1 MLYHFYDLQQTMLSP
16 VRLAAET
23 AQHVF
28 SHPMM
33 PMAYTSMGRAMAA
46 GAEMVERATRRYGK
60 PAFGLGQVTIDG
72 ESCPIVEEV
81 VYSKPFCDLLHFER
95 QTPALRDDP
104 KVLVVAP
111 MSGHYATLLR
121 GTVEALLPDHDV
133 YVTDWVNAAL
143 VPLMGEESIFNL
155 DSYVDYLI
163 EFLEVLGPE
172 THLLA
177 VCQPSVPVMA
187 AVSLMSADDGARAPR
202 SMTLMGGPV
211 DTRVNPT
218 KVNQLA
224 AERSL
229 EWFERSVLSNVP
241 PAYPGFMRRVYPGF
255 LQLSGFMSMNLDR
268 HVGSAVKQFQ
278 HLVRGDG
285 LGAQGHREF
294 YDEYLSVMD
303 LDAAFYLQ
311 TIKVAFQDHDLPRG
325 TLVSRGRKVD
335 PGAIRNTA
343 LLTVEGELDDISGVG
358 QTYAAHALCNNLPA
372 DKHRHWLQ
380 KNVGHYGIFNGK
392 RWRTEI
398 LPQVRG
404 FIRDNR

>member
-1 MLYHFYDLQQTMLSP
+1 MLYHLYDMQQTMLTP

-23 AQHVF
+23 VQNVF

-33 PMAYTSMGRAMAA
+33 PMSYTRFGRAMAA

-60 PAFGLGQVTIDG
+60 PAFRLDTVAIDG
-72 ESCPIVEEV
+72 VETPVVEEV
-81 VYSKPFCDLLHFER
+81 VHSRPFCDLLHFR
-95 QTPALRDDP
+95 RDTPAERDDP
-104 KVLVVAP
+104 VVLVVAP

-143 VPLMGEESIFNL
+143 VPVIEAATFDL
-155 DSYVDYLI
+155 DDYVDYLI
-163 EFLEVLGPE
+163 EFMEFLGPE
-172 THLLA
+172 THLIA

-187 AVSLMSADDGARAPR
+187 AVSLISANDPAAAPR

-218 KVNQLA
+218 KVNKLA
-224 AERSL
+224 EERSI
-229 EWFERSVLSNVP
+229 EWFERSVIAPVP

-255 LQLSGFMSMNLDR
+255 IQLSGFMSMNLDR
-268 HVGSAVKQFQ
+268 HVGSAMKQFQ

-285 LGAQGHREF
+285 LSAHGHREF

-303 LDAAFYLQ
+303 LDAGFYLQ
-311 TIKVAFQDHDLPRG
+311 TIKVAFQDHALPTG
-325 TLVSRGRKVD
+325 TWVSRDRPVD

-343 LLTVEGELDDISGVG
+343 LMTVEGELDDISGVG
-358 QTYAAHALCNNLPA
+358 QTYAAHALCTNLA
-372 DKHRHWLQ
+372 SDKHRHWLQ

-392 RWRTEI
+392 RWRSEI

-404 FIRDNR
+404 FIRENR

>member
-1 MLYHFYDLQQTMLSP
+1 
-16 VRLAAET
+16 LAAET

-187 AVSLMSADDGARAPR
+187 AVSLMSADDGVRAPR

-229 EWFERSVLSNVP
+229 EWFERSVLSDVP

-325 TLVSRGRKVD
+325 TWVSRGRKVD

>member
-1 MLYHFYDLQQTMLSP
+1 MLYHLYDMQQTLLTP
-16 VRLAAET
+16 VRLTAE
-23 AQHVF
+23 AVQNVF

-33 PMAYTSMGRAMAA
+33 PMSYTRFGRAMAA

-60 PAFGLGQVTIDG
+60 PAFRLDTVAIDG
-72 ESCPIVEEV
+72 VEAPMFEEV
-81 VYSKPFCDLLHFER
+81 VHSKPFCDLLHFR
-95 QTPALRDDP
+95 RDTGTDRADP
-104 KVLVVAP
+104 RVLVVAP

-121 GTVEALLPDHDV
+121 GTVEALLPDHEV

-143 VPLMGEESIFNL
+143 VPMIEGKTFDL
-155 DSYVDYLI
+155 DDYVDYLI
-163 EFLEVLGPE
+163 EFMEFLGPE
-172 THLLA
+172 THLIA

-187 AVSLMSADDGARAPR
+187 AVSLISVLDPAAAPR

-218 KVNQLA
+218 KVNKLA
-224 AERSL
+224 EERSI
-229 EWFERSVLSNVP
+229 EWFERSVISTVP
-241 PAYPGFMRRVYPGF
+241 PAYPGFLRRVYPGF
-255 LQLSGFMSMNLDR
+255 IQLSGFMSMNLDR
-268 HVGSAVKQFQ
+268 HVGSAMKQFQ

-311 TIKVAFQDHDLPRG
+311 TIKVAFQDHDLPNG
-325 TLVSRGRKVD
+325 TWVSRGRKGD

-343 LLTVEGELDDISGVG
+343 LMTVEGELDDISGVG
-358 QTYAAHALCNNLPA
+358 QTFAAHALCANLSS

-380 KNVGHYGIFNGK
+380 KDVGHYGIFNGR

-404 FIRDNR
+404 FIRENR

>member
-1 MLYHFYDLQQTMLSP
+1 MLYQFYDMQQTLLSP

-23 AQHVF
+23 VQHMF
-28 SHPMM
+28 SHPLM
-33 PMAYTSMGRAMAA
+33 PMSYTRVGRAMAA

-60 PAFGLGQVTIDG
+60 PAFGLDSTTIDG
-72 ESCPIVEEV
+72 TAYPVVEEV
-81 VYSKPFCDLLHFER
+81 LLSKPFCDLLHFNRIVPEG
-95 QTPALRDDP
+95 RDDP
-104 KVLVVAP
+104 KLLVVAP

-133 YVTDWVNAAL
+133 YVTDWMNAAL
-143 VPLMGEESIFNL
+143 VPLIDGVAFDL
-155 DSYVDYLI
+155 DAYVDYLI
-163 EFLEVLGPE
+163 EFIEFLGPE

-187 AVSLMSADDGARAPR
+187 AVSLMSADDGAAAPR

-218 KVNQLA
+218 KVNKLA
-224 AERSL
+224 AERSM
-229 EWFERSVLSNVP
+229 EWFERSAISTVP

-268 HVGSAVKQFQ
+268 HVGSAMKQFQ

-285 LGAQGHREF
+285 LGAQGHRAF

-303 LDAAFYLQ
+303 LDAAFFLQ
-311 TIKVAFQDHDLPRG
+311 TVKVAFQDHALPNG
-325 TLVSRGRKVD
+325 TWVSRGRKVD
-335 PGAIRNTA
+335 PGAVRNTA
-343 LLTVEGELDDISGVG
+343 LMTVEGELDDISGVG
-358 QTYAAHALCNNLPA
+358 QTYAAHALCANLPA

-380 KNVGHYGIFNGK
+380 NGVGHYGIFNGR
-392 RWRTEI
+392 RWRGEI
-398 LPQVRG
+398 LPQVRA

>member
-1 MLYHFYDLQQTMLSP
+1 MLYHLYDMQQTLLTP

-23 AQHVF
+23 VQNVF

-33 PMAYTSMGRAMAA
+33 PMSYTRFGRAMAA

-60 PAFGLGQVTIDG
+60 PAFRLDSVAIDG
-72 ESCPIVEEV
+72 VETPVVEEV
-81 VYSKPFCDLLHFER
+81 VHSKPFCDLLHFRRE
-95 QTPALRDDP
+95 TPAERDDP
-104 KVLVVAP
+104 VVLVVAP

-143 VPLMGEESIFNL
+143 VPVIEAATFDL
-155 DSYVDYLI
+155 DDYVDYLI
-163 EFLEVLGPE
+163 DFMEVLGPE
-172 THLLA
+172 THLIA

-187 AVSLMSADDGARAPR
+187 AVSLISAGDPAMAPR

-218 KVNQLA
+218 KVNKLA
-224 AERSL
+224 EERSI
-229 EWFERSVLSNVP
+229 EWFERSVIAPVP
-241 PAYPGFMRRVYPGF
+241 PSYPGFMRRVYPGF
-255 LQLSGFMSMNLDR
+255 IQLSGFMSMNLDR
-268 HVGSAVKQFQ
+268 HVGSAMKQFQ

-285 LGAQGHREF
+285 LSAHGHREF

-303 LDAAFYLQ
+303 LDAGFYLQ
-311 TIKVAFQDHDLPRG
+311 TIKVAFQDHALPTG
-325 TLVSRGRKVD
+325 TWISRGRPVD

-343 LLTVEGELDDISGVG
+343 LMTVEGELDDISGVG
-358 QTYAAHALCNNLPA
+358 QTYAAHALCTSLPS

-392 RWRTEI
+392 RWRSEI

-404 FIRDNR
+404 FIRENR

>member
-1 MLYHFYDLQQTMLSP
+1 MLYHLYDMQQTLLTP

-23 AQHVF
+23 VQNVF

-33 PMAYTSMGRAMAA
+33 PVSYTRFGRAMAA

-60 PAFGLGQVTIDG
+60 PAFRLDTVVIDG
-72 ESCPIVEEV
+72 VETPVVEEV
-81 VYSKPFCDLLHFER
+81 VHSNPFCDLLHFRRDTLTE
-95 QTPALRDDP
+95 RDDP
-104 KVLVVAP
+104 VVLVVAP

-143 VPLMGEESIFNL
+143 VPVIEAATFDL
-155 DSYVDYLI
+155 DDYVDYLI
-163 EFLEVLGPE
+163 EFMEFLGPE
-172 THLLA
+172 THLIA

-187 AVSLMSADDGARAPR
+187 AVSLISAGDPAAAPR

-218 KVNQLA
+218 KVNKLA
-224 AERSL
+224 EERSI
-229 EWFERSVLSNVP
+229 EWFERSVVTAVP
-241 PAYPGFMRRVYPGF
+241 PSYPGFMRRVYPGF
-255 LQLSGFMSMNLDR
+255 IQLSGFMSMNLDR
-268 HVGSAVKQFQ
+268 HVGSAMKQFQ

-285 LGAQGHREF
+285 LSAHGHREF

-303 LDAAFYLQ
+303 LDAGFYLQ
-311 TIKVAFQDHDLPRG
+311 TIKIAFQDHALPTG
-325 TLVSRGRKVD
+325 TWVSRGRPVD

-343 LLTVEGELDDISGVG
+343 LMTVEGELDDISGVG
-358 QTYAAHALCNNLPA
+358 QTYAAHALCTNLSS

-392 RWRTEI
+392 RWRNEI

-404 FIRDNR
+404 FIRENR